1 MDSGTCA
8 FMKNS
13 CIWQEFVI
21 RSLSLMEAISVIST
35 IAWEFTYRP
44 TIQFSFLLSI
54 PDYFDEGQTKDLA
67 SVMSQLGD
75 PEADHFM
82 LSRIIELISDAR
94 NHIVSHPLCRAF
106 SQRNFRHADE
116 IYALLL
122 RYSSAHSSTD
132 AFTLRLR
139 FKPLNQP
146 ASLPST
152 MLIRRIAA
160 TLIDHAMLHALD
172 PLAAVP
178 ASYYRQVEDR
188 IRNKLASTLLTAATN
203 PSFVD
208 DTFETLNFMDQPEN
222 NESEFSIL
230 LELGATIDRS
240 TAMVEEQEKRHQN
253 SLQLLQNVLATSQ
266 LENSKSSHTPNS
278 QHQSS
283 QRVSVATSPR
293 SSEEEASSLATSLDL
308 FLQRGAFSQLR
319 IEKLT
324 EEVEQ
329 MQAQVVA
336 AQKECDEHRAAAEA
350 AKFRAD
356 SMQRAAAS
364 AWGFATNPSSPA
376 HRSVPSGLDSWR
388 SSSSVGSNSSAS
400 ANGK

>member
-1 MDSGTCA
+1 MNNSG
-8 FMKNS
+8 
-13 CIWQEFVI
+13 ILQEFAI
-21 RSLSLMEAISVIST
+21 LALSLMEAISVIST

-44 TIQFSFLLSI
+44 TIQLSFLLSI
-54 PDYFDEGQTKDLA
+54 PDYFDEDQTKDLA

-94 NHIVSHPLCRAF
+94 NHIVSRPLCRAF
-106 SQRNFRHADE
+106 SQRNCKNADE

-122 RYSSAHSSTD
+122 RYSSVHSSTS

-160 TLIDHAMLHALD
+160 TLIDHAMLYALE

-178 ASYYRQVEDR
+178 INYYRQVEDK
-188 IRNKLASTLLTAATN
+188 IRNKLAATLLAAATSN
-203 PSFVD
+203 SGFVD
-208 DTFETLNFMDQPEN
+208 DAFETLNFLDQPE
-222 NESEFSIL
+222 ERIQSEFSIL
-230 LELGATIDRS
+230 VELGATIDRS
-240 TAMVEEQEKRHQN
+240 TAMVEEQEKRHQ
-253 SLQLLQNVLATSQ
+253 SSIELLHNVITASQ
-266 LENSKSSHTPNS
+266 LENPDGLHAS

-283 QRVSVATSPR
+283 KRVSVATSPR
-293 SSEEEASSLATSLDL
+293 LFEEQPPSLAASLDL